1 MGRRKT
7 LAEKSDGEAWRSKVV
22 KAQQQICRFIK
33 ANVGRE
39 DPFDEKA
46 IIEAVKKRL
55 VDQGASDFEAQ
66 DQGIRLRTFGGKTG
80 RSKGQSGRS
89 PLSRQGVVEF
99 DRRDLHCGLIVSS
112 EEEEELW
119 DGGSASREGQT
130 AGKKWKLGD
139 YVIGISTKGRS
150 RTAHVL

>member
-66 DQGIRLRTFGGKTG
+66 DQGIRLRTFGGENRPIKRAKVDDRLSQG
-80 RSKGQSGRS
+80 RGS
-89 PLSRQGVVEF
+89 LS
-99 DRRDLHCGLIVSS
+99 LT
-112 EEEEELW
+112 EEIF
-119 DGGSASREGQT
+119 T
-130 AGKKWKLGD
+130 AGL
-139 YVIGISTKGRS
+139 
-150 RTAHVL
+150 

>member
-1 MGRRKT
+1 MLPTLRPKT
-7 LAEKSDGEAWRSKVV
+7 KGSVSELSA
-22 KAQQQICRFIK
+22 
-33 ANVGRE
+33 
-39 DPFDEKA
+39 
-46 IIEAVKKRL
+46 
-55 VDQGASDFEAQ
+55 
-66 DQGIRLRTFGGKTG
+66 GKTG
-80 RSKGQSGRS
+80 RSKGPKWTIAS
-89 PLSRQGVVEF
+89 LKAGVVEF